1 MTAELAAL
9 SALVL
14 VHFATIAVAQ
24 RALTA
29 DIGNEGN
36 VGTRE
41 GMEAQLS
48 PRTIR
53 LRRAVANSVENIG
66 PFIIAVLVVVLSGTS
81 SHLTAA
87 LAWIYVAARALY
99 VPAYACGWVPWRS
112 VIWSVG
118 ALSTLGLLLAA
129 WL

>member
-14 VHFATIAVAQ
+14 LHFATIVVAQ
-24 RALTA
+24 QSLTA
-29 DIGNEGN
+29 DIGMDGN
-36 VGTRE
+36 TGTRE
-41 GMEAQLS
+41 GMEARLS
-48 PRTIR
+48 PKTQR

-66 PFIIAVLVVVLSGTS
+66 PFIAAVLVVTLSGQS
-81 SHLTAA
+81 SPVTAA
-87 LAWIYVAARALY
+87 LAWIYVLARALY
-99 VPAYACGWVPWRS
+99 VPAYTCGWVPWRT

-118 ALSTLGLLLAA
+118 AFSTLGLLLAA